1 MFRKKRSAA
10 VIITHQG
17 DGKHKIPTPTVAPW
31 AGKPVAQQ
39 LREARA
45 LMRRVF
51 GTTEGRIA
59 LALILEDL
67 KYFDEATTD
76 AQKALRNYATFLLM
90 ERMGIGDGLAI
101 TNALLDNAAKE

>member
-1 MFRKKRSAA
+1 MFRKKKDK
-10 VIITHQG
+10 VMETH
-17 DGKHKIPTPTVAPW
+17 KASSLHKVPVPTSAPW
-31 AGKPVAQQ
+31 SNLPPADQV
-39 LREARA
+39 REARA

-51 GTTEGRIA
+51 GSTEGRIA

-67 KYFDEATTD
+67 KYFDEAATD
-76 AQKALRNYATFLLM
+76 SEKALRNYATFLLM